1 MPVSK
6 SLPYEWF
13 NTPNVRVLTIADFE
27 ALAHKL
33 GIEILGRVVLHH
45 GKTVHLLP
53 NLFGSLAIY
62 RVCGAK

>member
-1 MPVSK
+1 
-6 SLPYEWF
+6 
-13 NTPNVRVLTIADFE
+13 

-45 GKTVHLLP
+45 GKTVHWLP